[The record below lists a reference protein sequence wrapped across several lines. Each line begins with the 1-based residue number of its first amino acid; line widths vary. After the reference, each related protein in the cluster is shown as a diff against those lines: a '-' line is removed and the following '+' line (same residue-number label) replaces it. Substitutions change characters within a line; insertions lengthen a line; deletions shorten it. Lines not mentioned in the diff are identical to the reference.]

1 VREIQM
7 VFEMSAKRGLRTKYR
22 HSLPACGFY
31 PCNTS
36 QHVGILR
43 IITYAKLNCMKTEKA
58 VAMLESMYRAM
69 RKEAMILDVVVSDE
83 DKFKKQVVR
92 ADILILI
99 MIKTSRDGN
108 DSVVDGRVTLLRLR
122 NDSNDQRIE
131 ENKSALEKQRHIII
145 RSKEKMEATMTAY
158 KQIHK
163 AE

>member
-1 VREIQM
+1 
-7 VFEMSAKRGLRTKYR
+7 
-22 HSLPACGFY
+22 
-31 PCNTS
+31 
-36 QHVGILR
+36 
-43 IITYAKLNCMKTEKA
+43 MKTEKA